1 MDSRDGTPSLGWVA
15 PFGDPRIE
23 ACSRLPGAFR
33 SVPRPSSPLD
43 AKASTRC
50 PSLARPA
57 PAAAP
62 PGRRVAYPCHRCRA
76 TPERGR
82 HPPVSPASAGPR
94 GSGRPASTTPPHDAK
109 RTKGAADAAPRG
121 TARPKGR
128 GPRNSLTADH
138 PRRGGGAIPAG
149 WWARADSNG
158 RPHAYQACAL
168 TG

>member
-1 MDSRDGTPSLGWVA
+1 MDSVTDTPSLGWVA

-57 PAAAP
+57 PAAGP
-62 PGRRVAYPCHRCRA
+62 P
-76 TPERGR
+76 
-82 HPPVSPASAGPR
+82 
-94 GSGRPASTTPPHDAK
+94 
-109 RTKGAADAAPRG
+109 G
-121 TARPKGR
+121 TARRIPMPDAGASRGTTGARQSARPR
-128 GPRNSLTADH
+128 GPGGPGGRLARRHHTMSEETA
-138 PRRGGGAIPAG
+138 PPTRRRAGPARPGAGRVPEAADRRPTRGDG